1 MNLVDVAKQEG
12 LDKDIALDILTKC
25 IPHNKSLS
33 LFTETFMVEDI
44 PGVFAEKLINA
55 YNNSQVNLKTGSV
68 ISPSEELSKI
78 KVCINPPVFLVTV
91 NEEVENEAIEDNYNI
106 YITCKSSDGRL
117 LCLQGTSVSGEFTHK
132 AGINLRYKKDI
143 KTPVLKR
150 LMDENACVS
159 LNTFMMHPEV
169 DIVELTLVKKHYKKF
184 KNFTVSCQRNG
195 KSLQSKSIRDK
206 MNTQNSTTIFRLR
219 FKDNKWEYE
228 LCPEK

>member
-78 KVCINPPVFLVTV
+78 KKNYYGTLCVPISGHRVCYYYIINNPNFNFNKLKTC
-91 NEEVENEAIEDNYNI
+91 AII
-106 YITCKSSDGRL
+106 R
-117 LCLQGTSVSGEFTHK
+117 FT
-132 AGINLRYKKDI
+132 
-143 KTPVLKR
+143 TPH
-150 LMDENACVS
+150 AY
-159 LNTFMMHPEV
+159 F
-169 DIVELTLVKKHYKKF
+169 
-184 KNFTVSCQRNG
+184 
-195 KSLQSKSIRDK
+195 
-206 MNTQNSTTIFRLR
+206 
-219 FKDNKWEYE
+219 
-228 LCPEK
+228 

>member
-91 NEEVENEAIEDNYNI
+91 NEEVEDEDDEDAWEI
-106 YITCKSSDGRL
+106 QSSVFVQYPED
-117 LCLQGTSVSGEFTHK
+117 E
-132 AGINLRYKKDI
+132 KD
-143 KTPVLKR
+143 
-150 LMDENACVS
+150 
-159 LNTFMMHPEV
+159 
-169 DIVELTLVKKHYKKF
+169 
-184 KNFTVSCQRNG
+184 
-195 KSLQSKSIRDK
+195 
-206 MNTQNSTTIFRLR
+206 
-219 FKDNKWEYE
+219 
-228 LCPEK
+228 PEKYISFATCELADYASELYKEKADYEVVAQLECYIDTEEFVDEETLKSVLDD